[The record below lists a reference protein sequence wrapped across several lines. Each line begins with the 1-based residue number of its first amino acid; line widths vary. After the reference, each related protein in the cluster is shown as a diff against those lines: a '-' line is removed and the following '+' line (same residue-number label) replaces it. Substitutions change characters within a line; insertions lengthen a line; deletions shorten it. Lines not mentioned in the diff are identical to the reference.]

1 MMPEARTRHFIRTAG
16 RMLISGLG
24 ICLVIFLYL
33 IVLTRGKI
41 L

>member
-1 MMPEARTRHFIRTAG
+1 MMPEARSRHFIRTIG
-16 RMLISGLG
+16 RALISGLA

>member
-1 MMPEARTRHFIRTAG
+1 MIPEARPRRFIRTAR

-24 ICLVIFLYL
+24 ICLVVFLYL